1 MHLNVQ
7 SLVPK
12 IDLLNVEL
20 QKFDILCFT
29 ETWLNTIVANQDISL
44 DNFQSPFRKD
54 RVDRLGGG
62 VAIYVK
68 NDYHVVHRN
77 DLEVLGVECVWVEI
91 KISKNHPVLIGTFY
105 RPPDSLN
112 YTFDLIEHSIDL
124 AVDTGIN
131 TIVVLGD
138 FNEDQLKPQN
148 NKMSN
153 IFVKYNMN
161 QFINE
166 PTHFTENSSSCID
179 LISST
184 DPNVID
190 LIHVGQPFLNVNV
203 RYHCP
208 IYGIFKVHKTLHTC
222 FKRRIWL
229 YDRGNYNLYREKLQL
244 STGMNLL
251 ILETA

>member
-1 MHLNVQ
+1 MIFCV
-7 SLVPK
+7 
-12 IDLLNVEL
+12 L
-20 QKFDILCFT
+20 QKLHT
-29 ETWLNTIVANQDISL
+29 NVANQDISL

-54 RVDRLGGG
+54 RVDRLGGGGG

-105 RPPDSLN
+105 MPHDSLN

-190 LIHVGQPFLNVNV
+190 LTRSRRFRIEF
-203 RYHCP
+203 
-208 IYGIFKVHKTLHTC
+208 GIPNEIIRK
-222 FKRRIWL
+222 
-229 YDRGNYNLYREKLQL
+229 Y
-244 STGMNLL
+244 S
-251 ILETA
+251 ETAWKFGLCHFLGRKKCGNLNFVIFYVGKSSESWT

>member
-1 MHLNVQ
+1 MYLNVQ

-29 ETWLNTIVANQDISL
+29 ETWLITNVANQDISL

-54 RVDRLGGG
+54 HVDRLGGG

-112 YTFDLIEHSIDL
+112 YTFDLIEHSIYL
-124 AVDTGIN
+124 VVDTGVN
-131 TIVVLGD
+131 TIVVLCD
-138 FNEDQLKPQN
+138 YNEDQLKPQN

-153 IFVKYNMN
+153 IFVKYNMI

-166 PTHFTENSSSCID
+166 PTHCTENSSSCID
-179 LISST
+179 LI
-184 DPNVID
+184 
-190 LIHVGQPFLNVNV
+190 
-203 RYHCP
+203 P
-208 IYGIFKVHKTLHTC
+208 I
-222 FKRRIWL
+222 RM
-229 YDRGNYNLYREKLQL
+229 
-244 STGMNLL
+244 SL
-251 ILETA
+251 ILSMLANHSLT